1 MVQYDSIYLGNCIS
15 VLKTVP
21 AGAAKLIATDPPFNI
36 GLKYDLY
43 DDKKDYRAYLA
54 WCKEWLTECHRV
66 LAPNGSIYV
75 CIGDEYQA
83 EINVLLKELGFYWRN
98 TIIWYYTFGENQ
110 KNKFNRTH
118 TVIHYF
124 SKSSTEVAFYPD
136 AVKVPSK
143 RMLMGDKRAKA
154 GGKIPDDVWESTSLE
169 DHAPS
174 ALPADWTEWKM
185 GVLNTVLRAG
195 IKLNKAIDM
204 VEEAAPSG
212 VGDVWKI
219 SRVCG
224 TFKER
229 IVDEN
234 RSGTVCFTLTT
245 EANVIC
251 EDQADTVVT
260 VLVDGGALG
269 AGPRPGIGGH
279 GAVMPRSNGGKVC
292 STNEGPCACGKR
304 HMPGDADVMANPF
317 VSRSTV

>member
-234 RSGTVCFTLTT
+234 GSSHPCQMPSSVMERIIKASSVEGDLVIDPFCGTGTTADAAKRLGRRFLTMDVSEKYAKVAAFRLFGDESKYITL
-245 EANVIC
+245 
-251 EDQADTVVT
+251 
-260 VLVDGGALG
+260 
-269 AGPRPGIGGH
+269 
-279 GAVMPRSNGGKVC
+279 
-292 STNEGPCACGKR
+292 
-304 HMPGDADVMANPF
+304 
-317 VSRSTV
+317 